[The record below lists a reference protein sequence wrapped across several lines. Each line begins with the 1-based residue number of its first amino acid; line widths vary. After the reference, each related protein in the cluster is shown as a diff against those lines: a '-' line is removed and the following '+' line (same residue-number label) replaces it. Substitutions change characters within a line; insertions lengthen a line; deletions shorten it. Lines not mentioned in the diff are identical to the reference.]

1 MTEMAEVDH
10 THPHTG
16 EPFEITFR
24 RGVTVAADGG
34 RHAASDGATDS
45 MADVTHEAATEG
57 ANRSFE
63 RGTEG
68 RNETV

>member
-1 MTEMAEVDH
+1 MTEMADVDH
-10 THPHTG
+10 THPYTG

-34 RHAASDGATDS
+34 RAGAQDDAES
-45 MADVTHEAATEG
+45 MEDVSHEASTEG
-57 ANRSFE
+57 AKRSFE

-68 RNETV
+68 RSDTV

>member
-1 MTEMAEVDH
+1 MTEMAQVDH
-10 THPHTG
+10 THPYTD

-34 RHAASDGATDS
+34 RAGAQPDPDS
-45 MADVTHEAATEG
+45 MGDVSHEAATDG
-57 ANRSFE
+57 ANRTFE

-68 RNETV
+68 RSETV